1 MESNMNQR
9 LASLLAE
16 VFGLRQ
22 EQIVLTLTK
31 DDVAV
36 WDSLKQM
43 DLVVSLEREFDLVL
57 DIPDIVRMNS
67 VSSIVET
74 LALKGVDLGA

>member
-1 MESNMNQR
+1 MNQR

-22 EQIVLTLTK
+22 DQIIPTLTK

-43 DLVVSLEREFDLVL
+43 DLVVSLEREFDIVL
-57 DIPDIVRMNS
+57 EIADIVRMNS

-74 LALKGVDLGA
+74 LALKGVDLGT